1 MSIDARNI
9 YIYSPMD
16 LTTATGSS
24 TGAAVPLASV
34 AAGGASV
41 RNVCKRVQV
50 SVCTSS
56 ASVQVP
62 VTIQLFDGASST
74 GTVLASWQLTP
85 QVSTFIALGKAQF
98 SGLFYI
104 DADDLHIKGAVNT
117 AMALSGP
124 VGGAAGTLIGL
135 NLQTYLFPKAN
146 TVAFANPS

>member
-1 MSIDARNI
+1 MAIDSRNSF
-9 YIYSPMD
+9 IYSPMD

-41 RNVCKRVQV
+41 RNVAKRVQV
-50 SVCTSS
+50 SISASS

-74 GTVLASWQLTP
+74 GTVLASWQLSP
-85 QVSTFIALGKAQF
+85 RVDSTAASGQF
-98 SGLFYI
+98 LCYI
-104 DADDLHIKGAVNT
+104 DADNLHIRGTVNT

-124 VGGAAGTLIGL
+124 VGGAAGVLIGL